1 MELSK
6 ELLQKQIE
14 ILLHAIENGKI
25 DNRKYYPTLYLDDLI
40 NMAENSEESGYNV
53 ERMVAA
59 SAIKYPDLH
68 NLIRNLVQQITIFNL
83 KAWDN
88 YDDFWLLHAND
99 MDYAGAAYAKE
110 LAIANQ
116 NDIQT
121 YIDFYL
127 TNDVNHEVYQ
137 GKDIEAI
144 LEKWG
149 VSEITYPL
157 IVARWFEPGQHGD
170 EQLEE
175 YFDSMIEKFTDSS
188 QCDLFIKACAN
199 WFLNRIQKDSHE
211 IDFDDKEMLNRL
223 FSSLFDEVENYED
236 YMADHEDDEDFD
248 EENIYG
254 SVINKFCDY
263 VKEGK
268 LPTYSDLL

>member
-25 DNRKYYPTLYLDDLI
+25 DDRNYYPTLYLDDLI

-68 NLIRNLVQQITIFNL
+68 NLIRNLVQQITTFNL

-149 VSEITYPL
+149 VNEITYPL

-175 YFDSMIEKFTDSS
+175 YFDSMVEKFTDSA

-199 WFLNRIQKDSHE
+199 WFLKLVQKNNHE
-211 IDFDDKEMLNRL
+211 IDEDDKTMINRL
-223 FSSLFDEVENYED
+223 FSSLFDEVEHFED
-236 YMADHEDDEDFD
+236 YIDEHENDEDFD
-248 EENIYG
+248 EDNIYG
-254 SVINKFCDY
+254 YVINKFCDY
-263 VKEGK
+263 IEKGE
-268 LPTYSDLL
+268 LPTYSNLL